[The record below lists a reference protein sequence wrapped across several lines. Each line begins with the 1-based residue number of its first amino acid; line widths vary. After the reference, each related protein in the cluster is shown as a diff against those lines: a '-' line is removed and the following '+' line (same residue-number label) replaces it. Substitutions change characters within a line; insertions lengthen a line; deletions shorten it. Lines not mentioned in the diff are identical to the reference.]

1 MIHKSLK
8 PLWISAIAIGLA
20 FSSYS
25 VSALPFN
32 TKFTQNASGDERKV
46 KNFEGVASG
55 GPLQVVITLGNTE
68 SLRFEGDQEAIST
81 LVSEIKGSTLII
93 RPQISWTSWAR
104 KYQGK
109 KIVAYITAKKIRNL
123 VMSGD
128 GSITVN
134 GTINEDALNA
144 TLSGSGNMNVK
155 VNVNKLNAVVSGS
168 GTLNVTGK
176 ADDASVTL
184 SGSGS
189 LPKSGFEVGDLSA
202 VISGSGNVNVT
213 TNGNID
219 ALISGSGSVN
229 YKGNAS
235 VTQKTFGSGKV
246 KRI

>member
-1 MIHKSLK
+1 MIRKSLK
-8 PLWISAIAIGLA
+8 PLWISAIAMGLA
-20 FSSYS
+20 FSSYH
-25 VSALPFN
+25 VSALSLN
-32 TKFTQNASGDERKV
+32 TKFTQSASGDERKV

-55 GPLQVVITLGNTE
+55 GPLQVVITLGNSE

-81 LVSEIKGSTLII
+81 LVSEVKGSTLII
-93 RPQISWTSWAR
+93 RPQISWTSWTR

-109 KIVAYITAKKIRNL
+109 KIIAYITAKKIRNL

-134 GTINEDALNA
+134 GTINENALNA

-168 GTLNVTGK
+168 GILNLTGK
-176 ADDASVTL
+176 ADEASVTL

-189 LPKSGFEVGDLSA
+189 LPKSGFEVGSLST
-202 VISGSGNVNVT
+202 VISGSGNINVT

-219 ALISGSGSVN
+219 ALISGSGNVN

-235 VTQKTFGSGKV
+235 ITQKTFGSGKV
-246 KRI
+246 RRI